1 MKTWNRYLPTLVM
14 VSLTCLGIAIVVQL
28 VWCGLELLIEG
39 EIMPSISDSI
49 IGVILVISLYLNVEL
64 FKLLA
69 IIRKVRVN
77 KPY

>member
-14 VSLTCLGIAIVVQL
+14 ASLTCLGIAIVVQL